1 MAPLKRARM
10 RQAQVTGNR
19 RSRSRIIRKII
30 ELRKK
35 ALSTM
40 RSDKVNTDLC
50 EVTVLRRSDC
60 KQKCHLSGA
69 SARCFEVRAVTLLI
83 RSTTGQ
89 VLDALSLG
97 QRVIAVVAIGHQI
110 ALIAFEQSY

>member
-30 ELRKK
+30 ELRQK

-83 RSTTGQ
+83 RSTTGGYAAEHEACTESGTRGSRYAMAGISRPP
-89 VLDALSLG
+89 VD
-97 QRVIAVVAIGHQI
+97 
-110 ALIAFEQSY
+110 